1 MTADIYAD
9 FAEGYDLFF
18 GDLGKQDPEVVQ
30 LFRRLFPQPSVR
42 TVLDCACGRRG
53 QRASRFREH
62 ARSPA

>member
-53 QRASRFREH
+53 
-62 ARSPA
+62 